1 MDPRMYTRSGRMVD
15 LRRPSAVDIQ
25 PQAMM
30 ESLLYIT
37 RFTGHAGAYS
47 VAQHSV
53 LVACFVARITDSA
66 ALFAEAL
73 YHDLH
78 EAYIGDVASPLKSLL
93 PDYQAIE
100 ESWRLMTAQVLGLPE
115 TPSALV
121 RRADRALCAVE
132 MQDLMPRAPQDWAQ
146 VLGVKRADIHG
157 VREICGG
164 TRIRPWTVDQTRE
177 TVRDALV
184 VAKRAK
190 PVSPPSCLGAV
201 S

>member
-1 MDPRMYTRSGRMVD
+1 MYTRSGRMVD
-15 LRRPSAVDIQ
+15 LRRPTAADIQ

-30 ESLLYIT
+30 ESLLYLT

-78 EAYIGDVASPLKSLL
+78 EAYVGDVASPLKSLL

-115 TPSALV
+115 IPSALV
-121 RRADRALCAVE
+121 RRADQALCAVE

-146 VLGVKRADIHG
+146 VLGVKRADIQG

-164 TRIRPWTVDQTRE
+164 ARIRPWTVDQTRE
-177 TVRDALV
+177 TVRDALA

-201 S
+201 C